1 MLIVIGNGTSKTIS
15 DLNLFKNH
23 TTYGC
28 DYIHKRFFPDNL
40 ISENIQILVEL
51 ITNGYTKEHVCHFRN
66 FTLIPSFHYLPMKQS
81 TDKRMQIA
89 ENRPI
94 TENFIQFA
102 HEGVMY
108 FLWIDSSD
116 LTKNIDWW
124 GNEYDE
130 WITET
135 VALRTA
141 CLENPNKT
149 LYCVGY
155 DYFHSQTS
163 SGVYLG
169 SSTNVSSSESQ
180 DWIVQHSRIEEEFP
194 NCNFV
199 FVGKD
204 IDYPEFEKMLHK

>member
-1 MLIVIGNGTSKTIS
+1 MIGNGTSKTIS

-141 CLENPNKT
+141 CLENPNET

-204 IDYPEFEKMLHK
+204 IDYPEFEKLLHK

>member
-141 CLENPNKT
+141 CLENPNET

-204 IDYPEFEKMLHK
+204 IDYPEFEKLLHK